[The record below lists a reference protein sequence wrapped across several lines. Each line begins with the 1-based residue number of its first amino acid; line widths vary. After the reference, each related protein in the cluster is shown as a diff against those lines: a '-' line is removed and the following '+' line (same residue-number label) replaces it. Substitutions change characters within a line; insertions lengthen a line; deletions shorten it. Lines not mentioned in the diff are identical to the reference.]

1 MEIITIKYII
11 VDVIVIVIVIITVVT
26 AVATFVLSSSY
37 HRHQPH

>member
-11 VDVIVIVIVIITVVT
+11 VDVIVIVIVIITVIT
-26 AVATFVLSSSY
+26 AVATVVLSSSY